1 MASFIRTIA
10 VTVVLCSLILLGYW
24 RLTLD
29 QQAKAIEE
37 LKALNDAM
45 GKQLAEREAMIKRLG
60 RAKRVAHL
68 QVTDQK
74 KDIRGKVLETKL
86 VFIELND
93 RGAEVARQDFAVP
106 GDVLFVDAWTIK
118 FDSERVAE
126 GDPLRGHSLLLLRRI
141 YSDQMKP
148 QDGFTIDTPG
158 AIPPA
163 YAASDIGEYERRL
176 WKNFWL
182 IAESAEAARESGVR
196 IAQGEA
202 VYKPVRAGQTYE
214 LILDAV
220 GGISL
225 KPLDADDAIM
235 THANDQNA
243 RQ

>member
-1 MASFIRTIA
+1 MASFMRTIA
-10 VTVVLCSLILLGYW
+10 VSVVLCGLIFLGYW

-37 LKALNDAM
+37 LKALNDAI
-45 GKQLAEREAMIKRLG
+45 GKQLAEREAMIQRLG
-60 RAKRVAHL
+60 RSKRVAHL
-68 QVTDQK
+68 QITDQK
-74 KDIRGKVLETKL
+74 KDIRGKTLETKVL
-86 VFIELND
+86 FIELND

-126 GDPLRGHSLLLLRRI
+126 GDPLRGRSLLLLRRI

-148 QDGFTIDTPG
+148 EDGFAIDTPG

-182 IAESAEAARESGVR
+182 IAASAEAAKESGVR

-202 VYKPVRAGQTYE
+202 VYKAVRAGQTYE
-214 LILDAV
+214 LLLDAV

-225 KPLDADDAIM
+225 KPLDANDAIM
-235 THANDQNA
+235 THADEKNS
-243 RQ
+243 RP